1 MTGRKDSFLRRTGP
15 TIVLSLVVLVAAAWL
30 ALVFAPE
37 AVAGV
42 GGIFVKAVRTSF
54 WLQALLAVAAAIL
67 LPLFLYVLVREG
79 LAVHRTKRDM
89 AALAVEYPYFDWP
102 LLKARIQDAVVDIYH
117 VWGTGDL
124 SPVAEY
130 MTPDYLESQQD
141 MLDRWKEEGKRNVV
155 TLHSRA
161 KVKPLTVDVGEDDVL
176 PAVWVMVVV
185 DLVDYM
191 EEIGTG
197 RVLKGKK
204 KKKKDFEAVWMF
216 AYDGEAWRLGSIE
229 DGMNSLEVASRKNQV
244 DTYFLDR
251 MAAARVPAAVPSS
264 AAEEADDE
272 SEESGS

>member
-1 MTGRKDSFLRRTGP
+1 MTGRKNGFVRPTGLT
-15 TIVLSLVVLVAAAWL
+15 TIVLLAILVAL
-30 ALVFAPE
+30 VGLTLVFAPE
-37 AVAGV
+37 AAAGV

-54 WLQALLAVAAAIL
+54 WLQALLAIAVVIL
-67 LPLFLYVLVREG
+67 LPLILYVLVREG
-79 LAVHRTKRDM
+79 LAVRRTKQDM
-89 AALAVEYPYFDWP
+89 AALTVKYPYFDWP
-102 LLKARIQDAVVDIYH
+102 LLEARIQDSVVDIYH

-161 KVKPLTVDVGEDDVL
+161 KVKPLTVDVGDDEDL

-191 EEIGTG
+191 EETATG

-244 DTYFLDR
+244 DTSFLDR
-251 MAAARVPAAVPSS
+251 VAATRVPAAVPSS

-272 SEESGS
+272 AEESGS